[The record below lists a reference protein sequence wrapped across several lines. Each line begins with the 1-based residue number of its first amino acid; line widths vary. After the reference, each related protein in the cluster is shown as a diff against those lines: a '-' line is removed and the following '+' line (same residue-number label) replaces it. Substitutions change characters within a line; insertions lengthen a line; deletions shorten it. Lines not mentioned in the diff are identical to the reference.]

1 MSGHLLNT
9 FKKKESD
16 DLTNLL
22 HTLHVSL
29 VIDATRIKEI
39 AKYTSNDPI
48 LNDLSELIKPGKN
61 YITKR
66 KLTVVH
72 NLDKMV

>member
-29 VIDATRIKEI
+29 VIDAIHIKEI

-48 LNDLSELIKPGKN
+48 LNDLVN
-61 YITKR
+61 
-66 KLTVVH
+66 
-72 NLDKMV
+72 